1 MWRGLGKMPRED
13 EQLLWCVY
21 KPRNAKDCQ
30 QTLEIR
36 GSQKKQF
43 PLLWTK
49 CLHALQIHMLKYV
62 EALTTSVT
70 VFGAGTSKAVI
81 KVKLVKL
88 NLVVRVGPWSDRK
101 SAFIRRDI
109 KGLSPSLSLFPP
121 PLSLSLSFSLS
132 LSPSLSLSL
141 CVCVS
146 VCVCVSL
153 HTEPRSCQHSKKLKR

>member
-30 QTLEIR
+30 QMLEVR

-49 CLHALQIHMLKYV
+49 CLRALQIHMLKYV

-109 KGLSPSLSLFPP
+109 KGLSPSLSLSLPP
-121 PLSLSLSFSLS
+121 SLSFPLS
-132 LSPSLSLSL
+132 LSPS
-141 CVCVS
+141 
-146 VCVCVSL
+146 VCVCVYVCMCLSL
-153 HTEPRSCQHSKKLKR
+153 HTEQRSRQHSKKASIHKLKR